1 MNRKELEQEIIG
13 CCNEIVN
20 AVQSGAIG
28 WKETEEYIC
37 SCAERILEL
46 VIGTDGYY
54 LEYK

>member
-28 WKETEEYIC
+28 WKEPQEYIC
-37 SCAERILEL
+37 SFAERILEL